1 MKLYFTPGACSLAP
15 HIVAR
20 ELGLKLDLE
29 KVDLAAKKTEHG
41 EDFLSINPKGYV
53 PALRLDDGSVLTEVS
68 ALLQYLADRNPSAKL
83 LPAPGTMERYRVLE
97 WLGFIATEIH
107 KGFGPLWNPATPD
120 AYKAI
125 AVANLAK
132 RFLYIESQLGQ
143 EYLTGA
149 QFTIADA
156 YAFVTISWA
165 GHLKV
170 DLAPYTKL
178 RAFVGRVAA
187 RPGVR
192 AAMQAEGLIKEP
204 VTA

>member
-1 MKLYFTPGACSLAP
+1 MARWSAIACS
-15 HIVAR
+15 
-20 ELGLKLDLE
+20 
-29 KVDLAAKKTEHG
+29 
-41 EDFLSINPKGYV
+41 S
-53 PALRLDDGSVLTEVS
+53 GS
-68 ALLQYLADRNPSAKL
+68 
-83 LPAPGTMERYRVLE
+83 
-97 WLGFIATEIH
+97 GFIATEIH

-143 EYLTGA
+143 AYLTGG

-165 GHLKV
+165 DYLKV

-178 RAFVGRVAA
+178 RAFLARVAA
-187 RPGVR
+187 RPGVQ
-192 AAMQAEGLIKEP
+192 AAMKAEGLIKEP
-204 VTA
+204 AVA

>member
-1 MKLYFTPGACSLAP
+1 MKLYFSPGACSLAP

-29 KVDLAAKKTEHG
+29 KVDLAAKKTGTG
-41 EDFLSINPKGYV
+41 EDYLSINPKGYV

-68 ALLQYLADRNPSAKL
+68 AILQYLADRNPSAKL
-83 LPAPGTMERYRVLE
+83 LPAQGTMERYRALE
-97 WLGFIATEIH
+97 WVGFIATEIH
-107 KGFGPLWNPATPD
+107 KGFGPLWNPDTPD

-143 EYLTGA
+143 EYLTGS
-149 QFTIADA
+149 QFTVADA

-165 GHLKV
+165 DYLKV

-178 RAFVGRVAA
+178 RAFLARVAA
-187 RPGVR
+187 RAGVQ
-192 AAMQAEGLIKEP
+192 AAMKAEGLIKEP
-204 VTA
+204 VPA